1 MRPEGICHI
10 CHRRAKLS
18 FEHVPPR
25 RAFNRLPVVAHTLN
39 HPLAAA
45 KKIPYGLPLRYRA
58 GMGVETLCERCNGFT
73 GDYYGFAF
81 AEWVRQALDYADRYE
96 RAGGQEQHIL
106 LPFHIEPLAVLKQ
119 IVTMTLAVTQVS
131 NAYPMLRRFVLMPFE
146 PLMAQGMSI
155 RVYLNPR
162 RSGWQ
167 EPQNRMNGMSVAMNV
182 RTGESTH
189 TIADI
194 AFPPLGYWVARTK
207 RPGRQLAE
215 FAGLLDV
222 TNFGRFHYGQ
232 VATVWLRMPV
242 KLPVG
247 PVAFHEQHYPNGRG

>member
-39 HPLAAA
+39 HPLAAS
-45 KKIPYGLPLRYRA
+45 KKIPFGAPLKYRA
-58 GMGVETLCERCNGFT
+58 GMGVETLCEQCNGFT
-73 GDYYGFAF
+73 GDHYGFAF
-81 AEWVRQALDYADRYE
+81 AEWVRQSLDYADRFE
-96 RAGGQEQHIL
+96 RASGREQTIL

-119 IVTMTLAVTQVS
+119 IITMTLAVTEVS
-131 NAYPMLRRFVLMPFE
+131 DAYPMLRRFVLTPFE
-146 PLMAQGMSI
+146 PLQAKSVSI

-162 RSGWQ
+162 RAGWR
-167 EPQNRMNGMSVAMNV
+167 EPQNRMNGMSVVTNV
-182 RTGESTH
+182 KSGEMTH

-194 AFPPLGYWVARTK
+194 AFPPLGYWVAWTQ
-207 RPGRQLAE
+207 RPVRQLSE
-215 FAGLLDV
+215 FAALLDV
-222 TNFGRFHYGQ
+222 THFGRFRYGQ
-232 VATVWLRMPV
+232 LATVWLRMPI

-247 PVAFHEQHYPNGRG
+247 AVAFHEQHYPNG